1 MNNPNQ
7 NDKTANTQKDV
18 PAQQQRGQSSPSDS
32 KNTQKDAPAQQQQ
45 GQSSPSDSK
54 NTQQGGTEDK
64 SRTDVKKGTDAG
76 AHADH
81 STKTAK

>member
-7 NDKTANTQKDV
+7 NEKTANTQKDV
-18 PAQQQRGQSSPSDS
+18 PAQQQQGQSSPSDS
-32 KNTQKDAPAQQQQ
+32 TNTQKDAPAQQQQ

-64 SRTDVKKGTDAG
+64 SRTDVKKSTDVG
-76 AHADH
+76 ADH
-81 STKTAK
+81 SNKTAK

>member
-7 NDKTANTQKDV
+7 NEKAANTQKD
-18 PAQQQRGQSSPSDS
+18 AAGHQQQQGQSSPSDS

-64 SRTDVKKGTDAG
+64 SRTDVKKSTDVG
-76 AHADH
+76 ADQ
-81 STKTAK
+81 SNKTAK

>member
-7 NDKTANTQKDV
+7 NEKAANTQKDV
-18 PAQQQRGQSSPSDS
+18 PAQQQQGQSSPSDS

-64 SRTDVKKGTDAG
+64 SRTDVKKSTDVG
-76 AHADH
+76 ADQ
-81 STKTAK
+81 SNKTAK